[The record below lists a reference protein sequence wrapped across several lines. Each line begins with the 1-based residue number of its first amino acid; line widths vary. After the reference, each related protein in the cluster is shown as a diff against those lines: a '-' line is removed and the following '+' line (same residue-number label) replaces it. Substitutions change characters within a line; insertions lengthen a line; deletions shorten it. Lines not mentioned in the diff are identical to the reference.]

1 MHDVLHH
8 LFALVCA
15 RHPPHTWSFGGELL
29 PFCQRCTGLYGG
41 AAFGL
46 FLHVV
51 LRPRPRSGLL
61 WFHGLLLL
69 QMAPQGFHL
78 VPQTPWLRLVSGH
91 LFGIGV
97 VAYLWLM
104 AASPSPC
111 GRGPDAGR
119 NRLYLVSVALSLA
132 LVVLLVLSGDA
143 WAGAALSAVG
153 FLGLGGLLALVGI
166 GLARALK
173 SIRPARGRV
182 SP

>member
-1 MHDVLHH
+1 MHDVLQHV
-8 LFALVCA
+8 FALVCGQ
-15 RHPPHTWSFGGELL
+15 HPAHTWSFGGALL
-29 PFCQRCTGLYGG
+29 PFCQRCTGLYVG

-46 FLHVV
+46 VLHVV
-51 LRPRPRSGLL
+51 YRPRPRSGLL
-61 WFHGLLLL
+61 WVHGLLLL

-91 LFGIGV
+91 LFGTGV

-104 AASPSPC
+104 AASPSPE
-111 GRGPDAGR
+111 GRDPDVGR

-143 WAGAALSAVG
+143 WAGAALSSVG
-153 FLGLGGLLALVGI
+153 SLGLGGLLALVAI

-173 SIRPARGRV
+173 SVRPARGRV
-182 SP
+182 AP